1 MRESG
6 SPIVLWDYCLER
18 RALISQATNKK
29 LFQLHGSNP
38 HTATFGTQADI
49 SNLCHFGWYE
59 WVYYRDKSASYPFQ
73 KECLGRCLGP
83 AKNEG
88 NVMAN
93 WVLNQQGK
101 VIPRR
106 SLRRLTK
113 DEQSQS
119 NEVEAAIKRAA
130 FNADITSKLGDS
142 IKLPTTPHTAT

>member
-1 MRESG
+1 MDRIHTLPLLELKPTSQTCATLVGMSG
-6 SPIVLWDYCLER
+6 CTIETRVRPTRFR
-18 RALISQATNKK
+18 RNASDDALD
-29 LFQLHGSNP
+29 L
-38 HTATFGTQADI
+38 
-49 SNLCHFGWYE
+49 
-59 WVYYRDKSASYPFQ
+59 R
-73 KECLGRCLGP
+73 R

-113 DEQSQS
+113 DERSQS
-119 NEVEAAIKRAA
+119 NEVEAAKRAA

-142 IKLPTTPHTAT
+142 IKLPTTPLPDMEEPDWNASRMETTK